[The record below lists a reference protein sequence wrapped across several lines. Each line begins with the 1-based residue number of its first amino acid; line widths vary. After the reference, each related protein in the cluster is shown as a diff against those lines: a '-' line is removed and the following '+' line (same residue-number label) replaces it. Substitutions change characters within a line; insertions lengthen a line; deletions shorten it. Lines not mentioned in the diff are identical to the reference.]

1 MKRTT
6 YNEWIEQLKKEWIG
20 KTVSYQG
27 EQFKVVNV
35 DYNGMLWIDKPHCY
49 TVSYT
54 ANHTAISI
62 NHLDK

>member
-1 MKRTT
+1 MSTKT

-35 DYNGMLWIDKPHCY
+35 DYNGTLWIDKPYCY
-49 TVSYT
+49 TKTYT

-62 NHLDK
+62 NQLD